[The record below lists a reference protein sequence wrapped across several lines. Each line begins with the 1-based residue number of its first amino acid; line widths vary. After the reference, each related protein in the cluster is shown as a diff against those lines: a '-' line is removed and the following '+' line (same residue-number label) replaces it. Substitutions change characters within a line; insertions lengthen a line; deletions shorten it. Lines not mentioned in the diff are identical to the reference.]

1 MLLIRS
7 WTGGSKAYAL
17 AWALAVIFFIACIIF
32 PLCCVLL
39 TLRAGDLATVLSS
52 ARWHEAMRNTALSC
66 VCSTALSVAVG
77 YVYAYAV
84 ERGALPCKRFFAA
97 LPVAHLVTPPF
108 VGGLAFILLVGRQG
122 FITHTLLHLDVSLY
136 GFWGL
141 LLAQVLCFFPIA
153 YLMCLQTLRGINPSL
168 EQAARG
174 MGAGGARIFC
184 TITLPL
190 SLPGIASALLFIA
203 VSVLS
208 DFGNPMIVAGRFRVL
223 AVEIYTQLTGWLNAG
238 TSAALGLVLVVPS
251 VLLFIAQNRVLSKH
265 SARVATIGGRASGIG
280 APRPKLATRVAL
292 TAFCALIALMVLA
305 QLAALVAG
313 SVQKLWGVNTALTT
327 AHLRALPL
335 YLHELA
341 NSLVFAFAAALVT
354 TALSAFTAYLVRRTD
369 APLRKPID
377 VLSQLPAAI
386 PGSLF
391 GLAFSLAA
399 NRAGIRAPRFFIITA
414 MVVGFMPFS
423 YRILSAAY
431 AQLKTTLDDGARS
444 LGAGRLYVLSSV
456 LAPLASGSLFYSF
469 IYTFVRGV
477 GTLSAVIFL
486 VSFNTPLASVRILNL
501 AEQGDWGKACALA
514 LILTCAVF
522 IILGVGKLCAD
533 RVRARLWSVHDE

>member
-1 MLLIRS
+1 MAFK
-7 WTGGSKAYAL
+7 WTDGSKSFVI
-17 AWALAVIFFIACIIF
+17 AWFATVVFFVLAVVF
-32 PLCCVLL
+32 PLVCVALTPTGSDLL
-39 TLRAGDLATVLSS
+39 GVLTS
-52 ARWHEAMRNTALSC
+52 ARWHQAMANTALEC
-66 VCSTALSVAVG
+66 VCSTLLSVATG
-77 YVYAYAV
+77 YIYAYAV
-84 ERGALPCKRFFAA
+84 ERGNIPCRRFFAL

-122 FITHTLLHLDVSLY
+122 FITHTLLHLDISLY
-136 GFWGL
+136 GFAGL

-153 YLMCLQTLRGINPSL
+153 YLMCLQTLRGINPTL

-174 MGAGGARIFC
+174 MGASNAKIFFS
-184 TITLPL
+184 ITLPL
-190 SLPGIASALLFIA
+190 SFPGLASALLFIA

-238 TSAALGLVLVVPS
+238 TSAVLGLLLVLPS
-251 VLLFIAQNRVLSKH
+251 VVLFLLQNRLLKKN
-265 SARVATIGGRASGIG
+265 SARIATIGGKSQAFGAGRSPLAVRAG
-280 APRPKLATRVAL
+280 L
-292 TAFCALIALMVLA
+292 TLFCSLIALCLLL

-313 SVQKLWGVNTALTT
+313 SFQKLWGVNTALTL
-327 AHLRALPL
+327 AHVRTLPL
-335 YLHELA
+335 YARELA
-341 NSLVFAFAAALVT
+341 NSLLFAFVAAL
-354 TALSAFTAYLVRRTD
+354 LSTLLAAVAAYLVCRTQ

-377 VLSQLPAAI
+377 VLCQLPAAV

-399 NRAGIRAPRFFIITA
+399 ARAGLRFPRLLIITA
-414 MVVGFMPFS
+414 MVVGFVPFS
-423 YRILSAAY
+423 YRILSSAY

-444 LGAGRLYVLSSV
+444 LGASRLYVLGTV
-456 LAPLASGSLFYSF
+456 LAPLTSGALFYSF

-501 AEQGDWGKACALA
+501 AEQGDWGKAAALA
-514 LILTCAVF
+514 LFLTCAVF
-522 IILGVGKLCAD
+522 LVLGAGKILSD
-533 RVRARLWSVHDE
+533 RVKARLWSVH

>member
-1 MLLIRS
+1 MAFK
-7 WTGGSKAYAL
+7 WTDGSKSYL
-17 AWALAVIFFIACIIF
+17 GAWFAVVVFFVACIIF
-32 PLCCVLL
+32 PLVCVAL
-39 TLRAGDLATVLSS
+39 TPRAGDVLSVLSS
-52 ARWHEAMRNTALSC
+52 PRWHEAMRNTLVEC
-66 VCSTALSVAVG
+66 ICSTVLSVAAG
-77 YVYAYAV
+77 YLYAYAV
-84 ERGALPCKRFFAA
+84 ERGNIPCRRFFSL
-97 LPVAHLVTPPF
+97 LPVVHLVTPPF
-108 VGGLAFILLVGRQG
+108 VGGLSFILLVGRQG
-122 FITHTLLHLDVSLY
+122 FITHTLLHLDISLY
-136 GFWGL
+136 GFAGL

-153 YLMCLQTLRGINPSL
+153 YLMCLQTLRGINPTL

-174 MGAGGARIFC
+174 MGAGNAKIFF

-190 SLPGIASALLFIA
+190 SFPGIASALLFIA

-238 TSAALGLVLVVPS
+238 TSAVLGLVLVLPS
-251 VLLFIAQNRVLSKH
+251 VLLFALQNRIFGKT
-265 SARVATIGGRASGIG
+265 SARIATIGGKSQSFAMQAS
-280 APRPKLATRVAL
+280 PSLASRVLL
-292 TAFCALIALMVLA
+292 TAFCGLIALAVIA
-305 QLAALVAG
+305 QFAAIVVG
-313 SVQKLWGVNTALTT
+313 SLQKLWGVNTSLTF
-327 AHLRALPL
+327 AHLASMRL
-335 YLHELA
+335 YARELIH
-341 NSLVFAFAAALVT
+341 SLVFALTAALCC
-354 TALSAFTAYLVRRTD
+354 TAFSAVAAYLVSRTD

-399 NRAGIRAPRFFIITA
+399 NRLGLRSPRLMIIIA

-444 LGAGRLYVLSSV
+444 LGASRLYVLRTV
-456 LAPLASGSLFYSF
+456 LAPLTSGALFYSF

-514 LILTCAVF
+514 LILTCFVF
-522 IILGVGKLCAD
+522 IILGGGKLAAD
-533 RVRARLWSVHDE
+533 RVKAHLWSEH

>member
-1 MLLIRS
+1 MTAT
-7 WTGGSKAYAL
+7 WTDGSKSYAF
-17 AWALAVIFFIACIIF
+17 AWFSVVVFFIACIIF
-32 PLCCVLL
+32 PLACVLC
-39 TLRAGDLATVLSS
+39 TVRAGDLLSVLSS
-52 ARWHEAMRNTALSC
+52 ARWHEAMRNTALEC
-66 VCSTALSVAVG
+66 VCSTVLSVAVG
-77 YVYAYAV
+77 YIYAYAV
-84 ERGALPCKRFFAA
+84 ERGDIPCRRFFAA

-122 FITHTLLHLDVSLY
+122 FITRTLLHLDVSLY
-136 GFWGL
+136 GFAGL

-174 MGAGGARIFC
+174 MGASNAKIFC

-238 TSAALGLVLVVPS
+238 TSAALGLVLALPS
-251 VLLFIAQNRVLSKH
+251 VALFAVQNRVLSKH
-265 SARVATIGGRASGIG
+265 SARVATIGGRSSGMG
-280 APRPKLATRVAL
+280 AAKPARATRLALAAFCGVVAL
-292 TAFCALIALMVLA
+292 CVLL

-327 AHLRALPL
+327 EHLRSLPR
-335 YLHELA
+335 YSRELR
-341 NSLVFAFAAALVT
+341 NSLLFALVAALVT
-354 TALSAFTAYLVRRTD
+354 TALSAFAAYLVRRTD

-399 NRAGIRAPRFFIITA
+399 NRIGIRAPRLFICVA
-414 MVVGFMPFS
+414 MIVGFMPFS

-431 AQLKTTLDDGARS
+431 SQLKTTLDDGARS
-444 LGAGRLYVLSSV
+444 LGAGRLRVLGTV
-456 LAPLASGSLFYSF
+456 LLPLASGSVFYSF

-477 GTLSAVIFL
+477 GTMSAVIFL

-501 AEQGDWGKACALA
+501 AEQGDWGKAAALA

-522 IILGVGKLCAD
+522 IFLGVGRFCAD
-533 RVRARLWSVHDE
+533 RVRAELWSVHDE